1 MRAQLLAA
9 LLFATT
15 TSAATSSP
23 PDLSHPPKL
32 PPPPKW
38 TAPAPGSATTGNG
51 VRVVVLPEHGLP
63 IAYVLVTIAAGSAS
77 DPAAH
82 PGLAAATA
90 MMLQDGGAGGKSAPE
105 LADALAALGGE
116 LRTRVEPDEVKMQLV
131 VLARNLGPALQL
143 LGDVV
148 ARPRFD
154 AAEWPKAQARRL
166 DEIRR
171 HQDEPRFVAD
181 EVFARVLYGDHPYG
195 HPSLGTPASVAALT
209 VDDVRRFW
217 SEHYGPKTTTI
228 IVAGDAA
235 LEATTA
241 TVGKALGAWTSSAV
255 EPAVPPPAPPSTARV
270 VLVDRPGAPQSEL
283 RVGYI
288 GRDRKTPDFAPILL
302 LETVLGGSFTSRL
315 NQNLREKHG
324 YTYGA
329 RAHFQLDRAPGPFV
343 ASAAVRTDVTAE
355 SVKET
360 VGELAR
366 MRTPLSPDE
375 VVKGRSLVLSAIVDA
390 FADGQETTNFLAE
403 LTTHDLPLDT
413 WSRVPAELEKLDVP
427 SLGQAAMRLFHP
439 EQLVIL
445 VVGDRKAIDAPLR
458 KLPFV
463 KAIEY
468 RDVQGRVVK

>member
-9 LLFATT
+9 LMFSSTAL
-15 TSAATSSP
+15 AATPAP
-23 PDLSHPPKL
+23 PDLSHPPKM
-32 PPPPKW
+32 PPPPAW
-38 TAPAPGSATTGNG
+38 TAPAPGSATTANG
-51 VRVVVLPEHGLP
+51 ARVVVLAEHELP
-63 IAYVLVTIAAGSAS
+63 LVCVLVSVAAGSAS

-105 LADALAALGGE
+105 LAQAIAALGGE
-116 LRTRVEPDEVKMQLV
+116 LRTRVEGDEVKLQLI
-131 VLARNLGPALQL
+131 VLARNLTPALQL
-143 LGDVV
+143 LGDIL

-154 AAEWPKAQARRL
+154 AAEWPRAQARRL
-166 DEIRR
+166 DELRR
-171 HQDEPRFVAD
+171 HQDEPREVAD
-181 EVFARVLYGDHPYG
+181 EVFARVLYGEHPYG
-195 HPSLGTPASVAALT
+195 HPPLGTPESVAALT
-209 VDDVRRFW
+209 IDDVRGFW
-217 SEHYGPKTTTI
+217 AAHYGPKT
-228 IVAGDAA
+228 VAFVLAGDAA
-235 LEATTA
+235 LDTTVA
-241 TVGKALGAWTSSAV
+241 AVGKTLGDWKSNAV
-255 EPAVPPPAPPSTARV
+255 PPAVPPPAPVGTARL

-283 RVGYI
+283 RVGYV

-329 RAHFQLDRAPGPFV
+329 RAHFDLRRAAGPFT

-360 VGELAR
+360 VGELQR
-366 MRTPLSPDE
+366 MRTPLTPGE
-375 VVKGRSLVLSAIVDA
+375 VVKGRSLVLSAIVEA
-390 FADGQETTNFLAE
+390 FADNGQTANYLDE
-403 LTTHDLPLDT
+403 LTTHDLPVDA
-413 WSRVPAELEKLDVP
+413 WSHVPAQLEKLDVP
-427 SLGQAAMRLFHP
+427 SLGQAAARLFHP
-439 EQLVIL
+439 EQLIIL

-463 KAIEY
+463 KSIEY